1 MGKAKSTIKASA
13 KEPAAKK
20 PADRT
25 LRGEERV
32 ERIVV
37 NVISVLVFIAFGF
50 VALMSLMQTS
60 VIDPEKYI
68 NEHIL
73 YEADNLVINI
83 PLMILIFM
91 AVLITRQKFDFF
103 KRVDLIFMEV
113 GLVGYVLILGVFWI
127 VRVQCVP
134 AADSANIFYAAAG
147 AAKGDFT
154 AMQSNSL
161 FYNHDYYG
169 NNSYFMFYPFQ
180 LGFVFICEML
190 YRIFG
195 TDTAIPLEIANVVC
209 VAMSYLAIAK
219 ITRILF
225 DRRSIEFVSI
235 VLLLGCF
242 QPILFTAFPYGN
254 VMGMCFALWA
264 SFWLIKYMKGSKW
277 TALIPSGVFLVLA
290 TLAKY
295 NNMIYLVAFAIVLL
309 LHTIK
314 EKKWQSIAFILA
326 ICICSVGASKL
337 IIASYESRSGQKFTS
352 GVSQTLYLE
361 VGMQESYM
369 APGWYTS
376 IGMRTFMDNGFDRK
390 LANAAAKEN
399 ISGRLDEFK
408 ADIDYA
414 TEFFSNKILSQW
426 NEPSYESIWVSKVKS
441 HYNGEVEGFV
451 ESVYDKGL
459 SKVLS
464 FWFNLYMQLLFVLF
478 AAGVLMMIAKG
489 RMDMKTVLL
498 PLVLLGGFGYHLLF
512 EGKSQYVL
520 TYIILMIP
528 TASWAAMTLIESK
541 RNPLRAIA
549 ASPSAA
555 VEGDGKEINV
565 PQADGEEA
573 TKEADE

>member
-1 MGKAKSTIKASA
+1 MGKAKSTIKESA
-13 KEPAAKK
+13 QTPAG
-20 PADRT
+20 RT

-147 AAKGDFT
+147 AAKGDYT

-549 ASPSAA
+549 ASLSAA

-565 PQADGEEA
+565 SQADGEEA
-573 TKEADE
+573 SKEADE

>member
-1 MGKAKSTIKASA
+1 MGKAKSTIKESA
-13 KEPAAKK
+13 QTPAG
-20 PADRT
+20 RT

-147 AAKGDFT
+147 AAKGDYT

-295 NNMIYLVAFAIVLL
+295 NNMIYLVAFVIVLL

-489 RMDMKTVLL
+489 RMDLKTVLL

-555 VEGDGKEINV
+555 VEGDGKDISV

-573 TKEADE
+573 SKEADE

>member
-1 MGKAKSTIKASA
+1 MGKAKSTIKESA
-13 KEPAAKK
+13 QTPAG
-20 PADRT
+20 RT

-225 DRRSIEFVSI
+225 DRRSMEFVSI

-441 HYNGEVEGFV
+441 HYNGEVDGFV

-489 RMDMKTVLL
+489 RMDLKTVLL

-565 PQADGEEA
+565 SQADGEEA
-573 TKEADE
+573 

>member
-1 MGKAKSTIKASA
+1 MGKAKSTIKESA
-13 KEPAAKK
+13 QTPAG
-20 PADRT
+20 RT

-83 PLMILIFM
+83 PLMVLIFM

-147 AAKGDFT
+147 AAKGDYT

-264 SFWLIKYMKGSKW
+264 SYWLIKYMKGSKW

-295 NNMIYLVAFAIVLL
+295 NNMIYLVAFVIVLL

-498 PLVLLGGFGYHLLF
+498 PLVLLGGFWYHLLF

-555 VEGDGKEINV
+555 VEGDGKDINV

-573 TKEADE
+573 SKEADE

>member
-1 MGKAKSTIKASA
+1 MGKAKSTIKESA
-13 KEPAAKK
+13 QTPAG
-20 PADRT
+20 RT

-147 AAKGDFT
+147 AAKGDYT

-376 IGMRTFMDNGFDRK
+376 IGMRTFMDNCFDRK

-555 VEGDGKEINV
+555 VEGDGKDISV

-573 TKEADE
+573 SKEADE

>member
-1 MGKAKSTIKASA
+1 MGKAKSTIKESA
-13 KEPAAKK
+13 QTPAG
-20 PADRT
+20 RT

-147 AAKGDFT
+147 AAKGDYT

-264 SFWLIKYMKGSKW
+264 SYWLIKYMKGSKW

-295 NNMIYLVAFAIVLL
+295 NNMIYLVAFVIVLL

-498 PLVLLGGFGYHLLF
+498 PLVLLGGFWYHLLF

-555 VEGDGKEINV
+555 VEGDGKDINV

-573 TKEADE
+573 SKEADE

>member
-1 MGKAKSTIKASA
+1 MGKAKSTIKESA
-13 KEPAAKK
+13 QTPAG
-20 PADRT
+20 RT

-489 RMDMKTVLL
+489 RMDLKTVLL

-565 PQADGEEA
+565 SQADGEEA
-573 TKEADE
+573 SKEADE